1 MAAVVRGGQDDGQVT
16 ATGRELEARGSAS
29 SLCQHLA
36 RWAQGLREPSVPK
49 GTELLSPAALVC
61 LANFLY
67 GQKEA
72 GEEDVLQLPRVPFG
86 DCADAPRCEP
96 T

>member
-1 MAAVVRGGQDDGQVT
+1 MTARLQPRVGSWRLGALLPPSASASLVRS
-16 ATGRELEARGSAS
+16 RARGTP
-29 SLCQHLA
+29 SLSLP
-36 RWAQGLREPSVPK
+36 PSCPK